1 MPGTFDPAPAPRL
14 GKTLRF
20 VDDEDALTA
29 QLFGS
34 LFVLMQRLSR
44 RADDELASLTLTS
57 RQWLLLAVITRAF
70 PDASPTL
77 SQAAAVYGTS
87 RQNIKQIAR
96 QLQQQGWLR
105 IVRDPD
111 DARATRL
118 ELTDKVAVFADPA
131 VQARQQQ
138 ALTEMFGGLS
148 PHERRAR
155 PRRAVPA
162 PPRPGALARLS
173 GVTRA
178 HPSPTPPPGFDR
190 WPHPVAAGRASG

>member
-1 MPGTFDPAPAPRL
+1 
-14 GKTLRF
+14 

-148 PHERRAR
+148 PHERRSLHAL
-155 PRRAVPA
+155 VEQCLHHLDPA
-162 PPRPGALARLS
+162 PA
-173 GVTRA
+173 
-178 HPSPTPPPGFDR
+178 
-190 WPHPVAAGRASG
+190 PVPQE